1 MATKIGFKLQ
11 DKAIVPDTSALFDLS
26 DTLLA
31 QEEKREQQRQTWRDE
46 QDAVRKSQRD
56 LTPTVNQN
64 ANQFFG

>member
-46 QDAVRKSQRD
+46 QLS
-56 LTPTVNQN
+56 LIHI
-64 ANQFFG
+64 